1 LIDTKL
7 LTLNDLEQV
16 MAIILH
22 YFTKFRSF
30 VGPLHQS
37 GWR

>member
-1 LIDTKL
+1 MI
-7 LTLNDLEQV
+7 LNGI

-30 VGPLHQS
+30 GANYIQVDEIRASLS
-37 GWR
+37 VTEI